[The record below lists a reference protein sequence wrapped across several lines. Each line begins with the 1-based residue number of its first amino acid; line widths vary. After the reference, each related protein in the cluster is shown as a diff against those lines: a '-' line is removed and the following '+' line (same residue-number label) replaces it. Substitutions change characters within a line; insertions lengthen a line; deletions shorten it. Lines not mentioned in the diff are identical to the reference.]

1 MNGFEKRRQE
11 KMEAILHATKELFKQ
26 YGYNKVSIA
35 EIAKK
40 ASVSQV
46 SIYNFFESKENLKNQ
61 LLKRLWEDYY
71 QTIISIFNSSE
82 TIQKKIENF
91 FYTVAVYSRNY
102 SANFVTESLRNQLE
116 TKENTT
122 EVQLREIDQAVISL
136 IEQGKREG
144 VIKDTIST
152 DTILNFV
159 DMFRF
164 YMIHNPEAGMNYDR
178 NPQLLHEM
186 ISMLLTALLV

>member
-11 KMEAILHATKELFKQ
+11 KKEAILFAAKELFKL

-61 LLKRLWEDYY
+61 LLKTLWEDYY
-71 QTIISIFNSSE
+71 QTIMSILNNTG
-82 TIQKKIENF
+82 TIEKKVESF
-91 FYTVAVYSRNY
+91 FYTVAVYSKNY
-102 SANFVTESLRNQLE
+102 STNFIAESLRSQLE
-116 TKENTT
+116 LEEDTT
-122 EVQLREIDQAVISL
+122 EMQLGKIKQAVASL
-136 IEQGKREG
+136 IEQGKQEG
-144 VIKDTIST
+144 VIKDTIT
-152 DTILNFV
+152 TTAMMNLI

-164 YMIHNPEAGMNYDR
+164 YMIHNPLAGLNYDQ
-178 NPQLLHEM
+178 NPQLLDEL
-186 ISMLLTALLV
+186 ISLLLTALLV

>member
-11 KMEAILHATKELFKQ
+11 KKEAIMFAAKELFKL

-61 LLKRLWEDYY
+61 LLKTLWEDYY
-71 QTIISIFNSSE
+71 QTIMSILNSTD
-82 TIQKKIENF
+82 TIEKKIESF
-91 FYTVAVYSRNY
+91 FYTVAVYSKNY
-102 SANFVTESLRNQLE
+102 SINFIAESLRSQLE
-116 TKENTT
+116 LEENTT
-122 EVQLREIDQAVISL
+122 EMQLGKIKQAVASL
-136 IEQGKREG
+136 IEQGKQEG
-144 VIKDTIST
+144 VIKDTIT
-152 DTILNFV
+152 TTAMMNLI

-164 YMIHNPEAGMNYDR
+164 YMIHNPLAGLNYDQ
-178 NPQLLHEM
+178 NPQLLDEL
-186 ISMLLTALLV
+186 ISLLLTALLV

>member
-11 KMEAILHATKELFKQ
+11 KKEAIMFAAKELFKL

-61 LLKRLWEDYY
+61 LLKTLWEDYY
-71 QTIISIFNSSE
+71 QTIMSILNSTD
-82 TIQKKIENF
+82 TIEKKIESF
-91 FYTVAVYSRNY
+91 FYTVAVYSKNY
-102 SANFVTESLRNQLE
+102 STNFIAESLRSQLE
-116 TKENTT
+116 LEENTT
-122 EVQLREIDQAVISL
+122 EMQLGKIKQAVASL
-136 IEQGKREG
+136 IEQGKQEG
-144 VIKDTIST
+144 VIKDTIT
-152 DTILNFV
+152 TTAMMNLI

-164 YMIHNPEAGMNYDR
+164 YMIHNPLAGLNYDQ
-178 NPQLLHEM
+178 NPQLLDEL
-186 ISMLLTALLV
+186 ISLLLTALLV

>member
-11 KMEAILHATKELFKQ
+11 KIEAILYSAKELFKQ

-71 QTIISIFNSSE
+71 QTIVSILNNDE
-82 TIQKKIENF
+82 TIQKKIEKF
-91 FYTVAVYSRNY
+91 FYTIAVYSRNY

-116 TKENTT
+116 TEENTT
-122 EVQLREIDQAVISL
+122 EVQLARINQAVISL
-136 IEQGKREG
+136 IEQGKKEG
-144 VIKDTIST
+144 IIKDTITT
-152 DTILNFV
+152 DAMLNFI

-164 YMIHNPEAGMNYDR
+164 YVIHNTQAGMNYDN
-178 NPQLLHEM
+178 NPQLLDEM
-186 ISMLLTALLV
+186 ISLLLTALLA

>member
-11 KMEAILHATKELFKQ
+11 KKEAILFAAKELFKL

-61 LLKRLWEDYY
+61 LLKTLWEDYY
-71 QTIISIFNSSE
+71 QTIMSILNSTE
-82 TIQKKIENF
+82 TIEKKIESF
-91 FYTVAVYSRNY
+91 FYTVAVYSKNY
-102 SANFVTESLRNQLE
+102 STNFIAESLRSQLE
-116 TKENTT
+116 LEENNT
-122 EVQLREIDQAVISL
+122 EIQLGKIKQAVASL
-136 IEQGKREG
+136 IEQGKQEG
-144 VIKDTIST
+144 VIKDTIT
-152 DTILNFV
+152 TTAMMNLI

-164 YMIHNPEAGMNYDR
+164 YMIHNPLAGLNYDQ
-178 NPQLLHEM
+178 NPQLLDEL
-186 ISMLLTALLV
+186 ISLLLTALLV

>member
-11 KMEAILHATKELFKQ
+11 KKEAILFAAKELFKL

-61 LLKRLWEDYY
+61 LLKTLWEDYY
-71 QTIISIFNSSE
+71 QTIMSILNSTE
-82 TIQKKIENF
+82 TIQKKIESF
-91 FYTVAVYSRNY
+91 FYTVAVYSKNY
-102 SANFVTESLRNQLE
+102 STNFIAESLRSQLE
-116 TKENTT
+116 LEENTT
-122 EVQLREIDQAVISL
+122 EMQLGKIKQAVASL

-144 VIKDTIST
+144 VIKDTIT
-152 DTILNFV
+152 TTAMMNLI

-164 YMIHNPEAGMNYDR
+164 YMIHNPLAGLNYDQ
-178 NPQLLHEM
+178 NPQLLDEL
-186 ISMLLTALLV
+186 ISLLLTALLV

>member
-11 KMEAILHATKELFKQ
+11 KMEAILREAKELFKQ

-61 LLKRLWEDYY
+61 LLKRLWENYY
-71 QTIISIFNSSE
+71 QTILSIFNSSE
-82 TIQKKIENF
+82 TIQKKIEKF
-91 FYTVAVYSRNY
+91 FYTVADYSGNY
-102 SANFVTESLRNQLE
+102 SANFVAESLRSQLE
-116 TKENTT
+116 TEEDIT
-122 EVQLREIDQAVISL
+122 EIQLGRIRQAVVSL
-136 IEQGKREG
+136 LEQGKREG
-144 VIKDTIST
+144 VIKDTITT
-152 DTILNFV
+152 DAMLNFI

-164 YMIHNPEAGMNYDR
+164 YVIHNPQAGMNYDR

-186 ISMLLTALLV
+186 ISLLLTALLV